1 MRPSRSPF
9 ILTLLLSAALTLS
22 ACDDKAESTA
32 SADAAPQAGD
42 ELPVASNPTVADN
55 PESLASEPVTAP
67 GVSEDSSM
75 GEGSPGG
82 EAVTEQEL
90 PPQADMPPPPSR
102 EVFQDAECSFE
113 SWVGA
118 KVDEAAV
125 KATGRPYRILTPD
138 SMMTMDHSPERI
150 NVVHDADMIVTR
162 VWCG

>member
-22 ACDDKAESTA
+22 ACDDSQDTA
-32 SADAAPQAGD
+32 ATDAAPQAGD
-42 ELPVASNPTVADN
+42 ELPVASDPAVADN
-55 PESLASEPVTAP
+55 PDSLASEPVAAP
-67 GVSEDSSM
+67 GVSDESSLA
-75 GEGSPGG
+75 EGSPGG

-102 EVFQDAECSFE
+102 DVFQDAECSFE
-113 SWVGA
+113 GWVGQ

-138 SMMTMDHSPERI
+138 SMMTMDHNPERI
-150 NVVHDADMIVTR
+150 NVVHDADMTVTR